1 MSVGPMG
8 GGIVASLAASQ
19 LAQNSSSE
27 VNKNQ
32 QETNNQARQVDASEK
47 AEKATG
53 VGDPEQSEQTS
64 DRDADGRRLLERSQN
79 PDEQAIEENSADTE
93 ESKPAGAKDPT
104 GQRGGTLDLSG

>member
-8 GGIVASLAASQ
+8 SGIAASVAASQ

-27 VNKNQ
+27 INKNQ
-32 QETNNQARQVDASEK
+32 QDTNNQARKVDSSAK
-47 AEKATG
+47 AEKASG

-64 DRDADGRRLLERSQN
+64 DRDADGRRLWERPQT
-79 PDEQAIEENSADTE
+79 PDEETAQENSTDQ
-93 ESKPAGAKDPT
+93 ESAKPAGAKDPT